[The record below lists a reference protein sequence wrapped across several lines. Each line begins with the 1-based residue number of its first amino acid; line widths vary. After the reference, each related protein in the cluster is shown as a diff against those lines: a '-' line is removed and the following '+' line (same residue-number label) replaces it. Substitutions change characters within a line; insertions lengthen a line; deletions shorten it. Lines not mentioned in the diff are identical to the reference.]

1 MMYFL
6 SSLFSLISDTDPV
19 LVLWV
24 ISSLCPEPSSASLH
38 LLLRLTSQISAQH
51 SHSVR
56 QSPKSHSRSGS
67 SCYCLHTCCTGHNFY
82 VATDFCDDVL
92 CVSSWTQVAQHRNC
106 ACHCFMP
113 LPSKVPNMSEV
124 LRV

>member
-1 MMYFL
+1 MMYIL
-6 SSLFSLISDTDPV
+6 SSLCSLISDTDPV

-56 QSPKSHSRSGS
+56 ESPKSHSRSGS
-67 SCYCLHTCCTGHNFY
+67 SRYCLHDIIAALVTISMWLLISVMMC
-82 VATDFCDDVL
+82 
-92 CVSSWTQVAQHRNC
+92 CVSPPGPRSHSTET
-106 ACHCFMP
+106 
-113 LPSKVPNMSEV
+113 VPVTASC
-124 LRV
+124 LCPARCPT